1 MLYYGRFIPGAAM
14 TSGKSKRRTAIYCPQ
29 CGHMEVRARTC
40 DIEMQCRR
48 CNYQF
53 EAVIG
58 PYADVVCDRGEKTYG
73 EPDGPNVNQAN
84 RSKPNNQTH
93 RNPDSQPEGS

>member
-1 MLYYGRFIPGAAM
+1 MD
-14 TSGKSKRRTAIYCPQ
+14 SGQSKRRSKIYCPN

-48 CNYQF
+48 CHYRF

-58 PYADVVCDRGEKTYG
+58 PYAEVVCDRGEEPYG
-73 EPDGPNVNQAN
+73 KPDGPNANQADC
-84 RSKPNNQTH
+84 SKPNNQTH
-93 RNPDSQPEGS
+93 TNPHQPRQAG

>member
-1 MLYYGRFIPGAAM
+1 MVSLN
-14 TSGKSKRRTAIYCPQ
+14 SKRKTAIYCPK

-48 CNYQF
+48 CKYQF

-58 PYADVVCDRGEKTYG
+58 PNADMVCGRGETAYG
-73 EPDGPNVNQAN
+73 KSDVLPDANQSGPSKSNQ
-84 RSKPNNQTH
+84 H
-93 RNPDSQPEGS
+93 

>member
-1 MLYYGRFIPGAAM
+1 MVARQ
-14 TSGKSKRRTAIYCPQ
+14 SKRRSIITCPQ

-48 CNYQF
+48 CNYRF

-58 PYADVVCDRGEKTYG
+58 PSEETVGDPSETAHGKSDT
-73 EPDGPNVNQAN
+73 PNANQSAP
-84 RSKPNNQTH
+84 SKQ
-93 RNPDSQPEGS
+93 NPHQP

>member
-1 MLYYGRFIPGAAM
+1 MVARQ
-14 TSGKSKRRTAIYCPQ
+14 SKRRSIITCPQ

-48 CNYQF
+48 CNYRF

-58 PYADVVCDRGEKTYG
+58 PYAERVCDRSETTCGK
-73 EPDGPNVNQAN
+73 PDAPNANQAGP
-84 RSKPNNQTH
+84 SKSNQH
-93 RNPDSQPEGS
+93 QP

>member
-1 MLYYGRFIPGAAM
+1 MI
-14 TSGKSKRRTAIYCPQ
+14 SDKSKRKTAIYCPN
-29 CGHMEVRARTC
+29 CGHMEVKARTC

-58 PYADVVCDRGEKTYG
+58 PNAEMVCERAETSYG
-73 EPDGPNVNQAN
+73 KPNVLNANQASP
-84 RSKPNNQTH
+84 SKANQQ
-93 RNPDSQPEGS
+93 QP

>member
-1 MLYYGRFIPGAAM
+1 MLPD
-14 TSGKSKRRTAIYCPQ
+14 KSKRRTMICCPK

-58 PYADVVCDRGEKTYG
+58 PYAEMVCDRGQTSYG
-73 EPDGPNVNQAN
+73 EPAATIANQAGP
-84 RSKPNNQTH
+84 SKSNQH
-93 RNPDSQPEGS
+93 QP

>member
-1 MLYYGRFIPGAAM
+1 MLRKWRTTKTHEMKRKKHLDHSYICMLYYGRFIRGVAM
-14 TSGKSKRRTAIYCPQ
+14 ISDKSKRKTAIYCPN
-29 CGHMEVRARTC
+29 CGHMEVKARTC

-58 PYADVVCDRGEKTYG
+58 PNAEMVCERAETSYG
-73 EPDGPNVNQAN
+73 
-84 RSKPNNQTH
+84 K
-93 RNPDSQPEGS
+93 

>member
-1 MLYYGRFIPGAAM
+1 MGA
-14 TSGKSKRRTAIYCPQ
+14 GKPKRRSAIYCPQ

-48 CNYQF
+48 CNYKF

-58 PYADVVCDRGEKTYG
+58 PYADMVCDRGASYG
-73 EPDGPNVNQAN
+73 EPDVPNANQAN
-84 RSKPNNQTH
+84 PSKPNNQINH
-93 RNPDSQPEGS
+93 PDK

>member
-1 MLYYGRFIPGAAM
+1 MAVEKP
-14 TSGKSKRRTAIYCPQ
+14 KRRSEIHCPQ

-48 CNYQF
+48 CTYKF

-58 PYADVVCDRGEKTYG
+58 PYAEMVCDRGETSYG
-73 EPDGPNVNQAN
+73 EPDVRNANQAN
-84 RSKPNNQTH
+84 PSKQTNKIN
-93 RNPDSQPEGS
+93 NPDR